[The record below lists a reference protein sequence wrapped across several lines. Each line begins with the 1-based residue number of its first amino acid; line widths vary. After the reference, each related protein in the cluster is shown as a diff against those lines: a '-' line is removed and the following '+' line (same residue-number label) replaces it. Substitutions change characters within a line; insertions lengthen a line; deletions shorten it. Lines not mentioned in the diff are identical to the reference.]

1 MLTEKERRSYR
12 RALRNYRPGASSCC
26 PGGSSKKCE
35 TQKKPQVRGRDIK
48 PSRLELQ
55 SSYPGLHMAKVSIK
69 KDGQGGRAVS
79 QPDRET
85 RQSFFSRDFTV
96 TWTGEKLGR
105 WEIFA
110 KSSSGFRVSRPLLKS
125 PQSEGGLLWTFL
137 LHLGGGEGDTSGFSI
152 KGSGKKWG

>member
-1 MLTEKERRSYR
+1 M
-12 RALRNYRPGASSCC
+12 
-26 PGGSSKKCE
+26 
-35 TQKKPQVRGRDIK
+35 
-48 PSRLELQ
+48 
-55 SSYPGLHMAKVSIK
+55 SIK

-96 TWTGEKLGR
+96 TTWTGERLGR

-137 LHLGGGEGDTSGFSI
+137 LHLGGGEATRRGFQLRGREKSGAGWWCDLSLLPAQRGVCPPFTQVPRRRDQKPRVRPRFFASPVALPRNTSRERQCMG
-152 KGSGKKWG
+152 